1 VVVEAAAEVEAAVVE
16 AAVVVELKLW
26 WQEEAKG
33 A

>member
-1 VVVEAAAEVEAAVVE
+1 MVVEAVVEVEAVVVEAE
-16 AAVVVELKLW
+16 VVVELKLW